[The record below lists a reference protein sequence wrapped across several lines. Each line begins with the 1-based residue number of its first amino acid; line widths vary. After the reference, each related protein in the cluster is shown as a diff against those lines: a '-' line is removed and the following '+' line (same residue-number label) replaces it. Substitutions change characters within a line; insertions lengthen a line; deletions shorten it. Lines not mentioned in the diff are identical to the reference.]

1 MSTQHHR
8 IERLPAVCER
18 TGLARSTLY
27 ELLAQ
32 DRFVQPV
39 RLSSRSI
46 GFISAEVDS
55 WIEQRA
61 AERPM
66 RKAA

>member
-1 MSTQHHR
+1 MSTQHPR

-39 RLSSRSI
+39 RLSARSI
-46 GFISAEVDS
+46 GFLSAEVDS

>member
-1 MSTQHHR
+1 MSTQHPR
-8 IERLPAVCER
+8 IERPPAVCER

-39 RLSSRSI
+39 RLSARSI
-46 GFISAEVDS
+46 GFLSAEVDS